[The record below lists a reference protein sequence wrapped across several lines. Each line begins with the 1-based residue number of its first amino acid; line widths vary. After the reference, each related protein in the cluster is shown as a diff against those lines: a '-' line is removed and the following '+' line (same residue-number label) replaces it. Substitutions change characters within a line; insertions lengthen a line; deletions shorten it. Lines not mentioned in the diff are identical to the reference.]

1 MQLSSGPSDTG
12 NRPRFGRAIIFVI
25 AGVALLGFY
34 LARSHTPSAPSNRGA
49 GATADSLIIPAQMI
63 LPADFDDGTRF
74 SGRVIAVLEPVQE
87 VLLPELRPVEK
98 ALGHMLVTDLAS
110 DSNLR
115 VVSREM
121 LAALRK
127 RLGVGE
133 PKAAAPVKGEQVTL
147 AVFDF
152 EPGGPVAD
160 LDQHSAD
167 LADLLTN
174 YLSDAGAT
182 LVERKQLEAILR
194 EQRLIQAQRNGAD
207 QARLGR
213 LLARS
218 VSSTPPRSP
227 GTCPSPGKA
236 AHRPAARLRPG
247 RAACTPP

>member
-1 MQLSSGPSDTG
+1 MS
-12 NRPRFGRAIIFVI
+12 I
-25 AGVALLGFY
+25 
-34 LARSHTPSAPSNRGA
+34 
-49 GATADSLIIPAQMI
+49 
-63 LPADFDDGTRF
+63 
-74 SGRVIAVLEPVQE
+74 E
-87 VLLPELRPVEK
+87 
-98 ALGHMLVTDLAS
+98 
-110 DSNLR
+110 
-115 VVSREM
+115 REM

-207 QARLGR
+207 QARLGK
-213 LLARS
+213 LLGAQRFLYTTMVQWAKEVRFDS
-218 VSSTPPRSP
+218 QLVEPQSGLIVACVSAQGSLIALWRRRFITSSAFCMRRTSSALRR
-227 GTCPSPGKA
+227 TS
-236 AHRPAARLRPG
+236 RLRWRG
-247 RAACTPP
+247 RMVCA